1 MKMFDNNKYYEIL
14 NILNAKVPY
23 EHSEYFNMCLASG
36 VAEGR
41 EINENKIMKLLLN
54 GVDDGFIS
62 YTQALALNKIYVGM
76 IDKLN
81 YVRG

>member
-1 MKMFDNNKYYEIL
+1 MKKFDDKKYCEVL
-14 NILNAKVPY
+14 NYLDVKVPY

-36 VAEGR
+36 VAQGK
-41 EINENKIMKLLLN
+41 EITENKIMKLLLN

-76 IDKLN
+76 IDELN
-81 YVRG
+81 YMRG

>member
-14 NILNAKVPY
+14 NILNVKVPY
-23 EHSEYFNMCLASG
+23 EYSEYFNMCLASG

-41 EINENKIMKLLLN
+41 EITENKIMKLLLN